1 MSINI
6 TNIKKEIINFLR
18 NQDILTITQRGVLTY
33 TDTGTFATASTY
45 TLANS
50 PTLLKNIRSIVIG
63 STLDYGTDYTFNF
76 ETGVITF
83 TSPQSGA
90 YTISYDS
97 GSGDKIHPDF
107 PRDDLSINS
116 YPRIAMDILS
126 IDTDAFGIGGSQFI
140 SNINFTI
147 VIYANNLDNIETY
160 IQAIKTAIES
170 NAKTFYYIGFT
181 KPTLIG
187 PCISSPDR
195 SDEIMQRNIDFQAM
209 FQVSP

>member
-1 MSINI
+1 MSLNI

-18 NQDILTITQRGVLTY
+18 NQDILTITQRGVSTFQ
-33 TDTGTFATASTY
+33 DTGTFASTS
-45 TLANS
+45 THIVANS

-116 YPRIAMDILS
+116 YPRIAMDIMS

-147 VIYANNLDNIETY
+147 VVYANNLDNIETY

-170 NAKTFYYIGFT
+170 NAKTFYYMGFT

-209 FQVSP
+209 FSVS

>member
-83 TSPQSGA
+83 TTPQSGA
-90 YTISYDS
+90 YTITYDS

-116 YPRIAMDILS
+116 YPRIAMDIMS

-147 VIYANNLDNIETY
+147 VVYANNLDNIETY

-170 NAKTFYYIGFT
+170 NAKTFYYMGFT